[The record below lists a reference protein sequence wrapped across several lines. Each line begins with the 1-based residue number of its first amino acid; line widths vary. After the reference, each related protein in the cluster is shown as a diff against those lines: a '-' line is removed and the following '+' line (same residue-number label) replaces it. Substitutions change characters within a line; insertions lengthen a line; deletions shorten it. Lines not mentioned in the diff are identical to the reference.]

1 MLILTVFV
9 VVVSAVFVLELI
21 SYLMYLFV
29 TIEIVSSNP
38 DIYLNIAQ
46 FLGKQRQ
53 NNKLLVNDRRKYVWY
68 RAPGPDHDKTPG
80 IMA

>member
-1 MLILTVFV
+1 MLNLTAFV
-9 VVVSAVFVLELI
+9 VVVSAMFVLELI

-29 TIEIVSSNP
+29 TIEIVSSNR

-53 NNKLLVNDRRKYVWY
+53 NNKLLANDRRKYVWY
-68 RAPGPDHDKTPG
+68 RAPGPDYDKTPG